1 MNARLKS
8 LVLLG
13 ITYKCLTSSLLWCLI
28 TCFDALSSATCRK
41 GNNFFFLRHVFPS
54 KPWHKSTHLYDLNV
68 THLCDFNDLHF
79 NPVHIPGL
87 ALWVR
92 NLERRTCEVHKLLR
106 IMMNDFEKHWRSWQ
120 FIVLRMAP
128 CVTCMP
134 SLPATHHLI
143 SLGPEG
149 ECHITSRVSCH
160 VIFATACHNS
170 AVLRL
175 WWFL

>member
-41 GNNFFFLRHVFPS
+41 GNNLFF
-54 KPWHKSTHLYDLNV
+54 YDMFFQVNPD
-68 THLCDFNDLHF
+68 TNYLHF